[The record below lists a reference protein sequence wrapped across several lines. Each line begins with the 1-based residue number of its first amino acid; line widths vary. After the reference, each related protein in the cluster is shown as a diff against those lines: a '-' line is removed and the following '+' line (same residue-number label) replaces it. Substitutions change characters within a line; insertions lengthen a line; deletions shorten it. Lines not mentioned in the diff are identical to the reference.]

1 MLFSNTLLYNI
12 ILNRDVDKEKVKEI
26 CRLILLDDLIEKLP
40 LGYHSIVEENGFNF
54 SSGERQKIL
63 LARALIK
70 NSDIYIFDEAFH
82 QIDMEQEK
90 IILKNIFSYLD
101 GKTIIVISH
110 RLQHLELYDKKY
122 RLEKGLLNEF

>member
-1 MLFSNTLLYNI
+1 M
-12 ILNRDVDKEKVKEI
+12 DKEKVKEI

-110 RLQHLELYDKKY
+110 RLQHLELYDMKY
-122 RLEKGLLNEF
+122 R